1 MLSLALLQL
10 IVIWLSGKLLT
21 GLFRGSE
28 TETSDVAAFA
38 TFFPFCL
45 LAAASIGVAWHRL
58 LLRNERS
65 LSRMYFRLDRLVWG
79 YFAIALIA
87 LIPYLVT
94 VVLSRGDQARVL
106 VHWRCP
112 LALFHSDCNRRLSI
126 AWILLPFC
134 NSLKASIWSA

>member
-21 GLFRGSE
+21 DLFRGSE
-28 TETSDVAAFA
+28 IETSDVAA
-38 TFFPFCL
+38 

-94 VVLSRGDQARVL
+94 VVLSRRDQARVL

-112 LALFHSDCNRRLSI
+112 LAFFHSDCNRRLSI
-126 AWILLPFC
+126 AWPFARSTTLEPMPC
-134 NSLKASIWSA
+134 SASTRWSA